1 MTEFRFLGSMPVSL
15 GLLLVFGMA
24 ALAWWLYRREV
35 YDFPSPYRW
44 LLPTLR
50 SLAIALAL
58 LMLLEP
64 TLRTRYYEG
73 TPSRLQVWL
82 DGTQSMQETDAGVSK
97 GQTPIS
103 RYDRAVQA
111 IAGGDSPRLEKWIEQ
126 GDISVSRFGGD
137 SSTLL
142 WQSTLAQPSEVPKQQ
157 ATWSPTR
164 WLSPTSIGNVLLRE
178 RLRHS
183 SDPLVQNIG
192 SEAENKSESDK
203 KVVVDSDKEDS
214 SSDELH
220 PVLLFTDGRD
230 NSGPSPL
237 EVLQSW
243 PKENAPLYVV
253 GVGSSQLPPRVA
265 IGSVES
271 PQQLFRSDR
280 LQGKLQIKEGVAA
293 GENYRIAIF
302 QDEREVWSQDLVSEG
317 KSSERLVPFNIAIEE
332 VVKVL
337 EANLPNGQE
346 AQKLMIPLTANVI
359 MPQSSA
365 SVDGELPQDQAKSW
379 LVSVTTRKQRV
390 LLLDSRSRW
399 ETRYLRNALERDP
412 QWEVDSFLLSAGEP
426 PRWFSQGEEAKP
438 FPNDQDSF
446 ARYDLIITG
455 ELEPGSLLVEQLDYL
470 QQAIERGGC
479 GWIVIDGR
487 RKYWR
492 DPAYESLQKMLPVEW
507 ISGASVVDDAKWQA
521 EPQLEAEASGVLQ
534 LSDGTSQDNLDA
546 WKKLPS
552 LTSLSLVKTLPGSQS
567 LANLKSNQRSE
578 PFIVTRFYGAGRVV
592 YLASDETWRWR
603 YEVADKIHQRFWN
616 QIGRWT
622 MRLPFAVESEYIAL
636 DSGEPNYSTGQLVP
650 VRARV
655 KNSNGLP
662 AEHSSVEAIASIDGK
677 PIASTFLLADDALP
691 GNYRGQFDS
700 LPPGE
705 YSIHIVA
712 PGFTEQE
719 MSVRT
724 SLRMNEP
731 LNQELVDVLRN
742 EELLKQLADRTGG
755 MYVPENDLEKL
766 WARMDL
772 SQRSKLIESDRL
784 LWQSYWWF
792 VPILTLV
799 ALEWWFRK
807 KGGLI

>member
-1 MTEFRFLGSMPVSL
+1 MTEFRFLGSIPIPL
-15 GLLLVFGMA
+15 GLLLVLGLA
-24 ALAWWLYRREV
+24 ALAWWIYRREV
-35 YDFPSPYRW
+35 YDFPRPYRW

-97 GQTPIS
+97 GETPIT

-111 IAGGDSPRLEKWIEQ
+111 IAGGDSPRLEKWIEH
-126 GDISVSRFGGD
+126 GDVTVSRFGGD

-142 WQSTLAQPSEVPKQQ
+142 WQSTLTQPSEVPKQQ
-157 ATWSPTR
+157 AAWSPAR
-164 WLSPTSIGNVLLRE
+164 WLSPTSIGTVLLRE

-183 SDPLVQNIG
+183 GDPLVQSIEG
-192 SEAENKSESDK
+192 QADKKSVDASENKN
-203 KVVVDSDKEDS
+203 S
-214 SSDELH
+214 SSDELL

-237 EVLQSW
+237 EVLQAW
-243 PKENAPLYVV
+243 PKENAPLYIV

-265 IGSVES
+265 ISSVES

-280 LQGKLQIKEGVAA
+280 LQGKLHVKEGVPA
-293 GENYRIAIF
+293 GENYRVAIF
-302 QDEREVWSQDLVSEG
+302 QEELEVWSQDLVSEG
-317 KSSERLVPFNIAIEE
+317 KSTERLVPFNIAIEE
-332 VVKVL
+332 VVKAL
-337 EANLPNGQE
+337 EAKLPKGQD
-346 AQKLMIPLTANVI
+346 AQRLTIPLTAKVITSQANAASNV
-359 MPQSSA
+359 A
-365 SVDGELPQDQAKSW
+365 LPQDQAKSW
-379 LVSVTTRKQRV
+379 LISVTTRKQRV

-426 PRWFSQGEEAKP
+426 PRWFSQGDEAEP
-438 FPNDQDSF
+438 FPSDEDSF
-446 ARYDLIITG
+446 ANYDLIITG
-455 ELEPGSLLVEQLDYL
+455 EIEPGSIPNEQIDYL

-479 GWIVIDGR
+479 GWVMIDGR
-487 RKYWR
+487 RKFWR
-492 DPAYESLQKMLPVEW
+492 DPTYDSLQKMLPVEW
-507 ISGASVVDDAKWQA
+507 IPGASVVDDTQWQA
-521 EPQLEAEASGVLQ
+521 EPQLDAEASGVLQ
-534 LSDGTSQDNLDA
+534 LSDGSSQDNLEA
-546 WKKLPS
+546 WQKLPKI
-552 LTSLSLVKTLPGSQS
+552 TSLSLVKALPGSQT
-567 LANLKSNQRSE
+567 LASLKSNQRSE

-592 YLASDETWRWR
+592 YLSSDETWRWR

-616 QIGRWT
+616 QLCRWT

-636 DSGEPNYSTGQLVP
+636 DSGDPNYSAGQIVP
-650 VRARV
+650 VRARLR
-655 KNSNGLP
+655 NSTGLP
-662 AEHSSVEAIASIDGK
+662 AEYSSVEAIASIDGK
-677 PIASTFLLADDALP
+677 PIASTFLSADDALP
-691 GNYRGQFDS
+691 GSYRGQFES
-700 LPPGE
+700 LPPGD
-705 YSIHIVA
+705 YSIHVVA

-724 SLRMNEP
+724 SLRINETP
-731 LNQELVDVLRN
+731 NQELADVVRN
-742 EELLKQLADRTGG
+742 DELLRQLADRTGG
-755 MYVPENDLEKL
+755 MYVVEDEMQKL
-766 WARMDL
+766 WDRMDL

-792 VPILTLV
+792 VPILILV

>member
-1 MTEFRFLGSMPVSL
+1 MTEFRFLGSIPVPL
-15 GLLLVFGMA
+15 GLLLVIGLA
-24 ALAWWLYRREV
+24 SLAWWIYRREV

-82 DGTQSMQETDAGVSK
+82 DGTQSMQETDAGVVK
-97 GQTPIS
+97 GQSAST
-103 RYDRAVQA
+103 RYARAVQS

-126 GDISVSRFGGD
+126 GDVTVSRFGAD

-142 WQSTLAQPSEVPKQQ
+142 WQSTLAQPNEVPKQQ
-157 ATWSPTR
+157 AAWSPTR
-164 WLSPTSIGNVLLRE
+164 WLSPTSLGNMLLRE

-183 SDPLVQNIG
+183 SDPLFQSSKGQSDEKGVEA
-192 SEAENKSESDK
+192 SENENA
-203 KVVVDSDKEDS
+203 S
-214 SSDELH
+214 SNELH

-230 NSGPSPL
+230 NTGPSPL

-243 PKENAPLYVV
+243 PKENAPLYIV
-253 GVGSSQLPPRVA
+253 GVGSSQLPPRVSIA
-265 IGSVES
+265 SVES

-280 LQGKLQIKEGVAA
+280 LQGKLQIKEGVAT
-293 GENYRIAIF
+293 GESYRVAIF
-302 QDEREVWSQDLVSEG
+302 QEDREVWSEDLVSEG
-317 KSSERLVPFNIAIEE
+317 KSTERLVPFNIAIEE
-332 VVKVL
+332 VVKAL
-337 EANLPNGQE
+337 EANLPKGQE
-346 AQKLMIPLTANVI
+346 AQKLMIPLMAKVI
-359 MPQSSA
+359 MSQTNA
-365 SVDGELPQDQAKSW
+365 IADVELPQDQAKSW
-379 LVSVTTRKQRV
+379 LISVTTRKQRV

-412 QWEVDSFLLSAGEP
+412 QWEVDSFLLSAGES
-426 PRWFSQGEEAKP
+426 PRWFSQGDEAKS
-438 FPNDQDSF
+438 FPNDEESF
-446 ARYDLIITG
+446 AKYDLIITG
-455 ELEPGSLLVEQLDYL
+455 ELEPGSLQNEQMDYL

-487 RKYWR
+487 RKFWR
-492 DPAYESLQKMLPVEW
+492 DPTYESLQKMLPIEW
-507 ISGASVVDDAKWQA
+507 IPGASVVDDVKWKA

-534 LSDGTSQDNLDA
+534 LSDGTSQDNLEA

-552 LTSLSLVKTLPGSQS
+552 LTSLSLVKTLPGSQTLAS
-567 LANLKSNQRSE
+567 LNSDQRSE

-616 QIGRWT
+616 QIGRWS
-622 MRLPFAVESEYIAL
+622 MRLPFAVESAYIAL
-636 DSGEPNYSTGQLVP
+636 DSGDPNYSAGQSVP
-650 VRARV
+650 VRARL
-655 KNSNGLP
+655 KNSDGLP
-662 AEHSSVEAIASIDGK
+662 AKHSSVEAIASIDGK

-691 GNYRGQFDS
+691 GNYRGQFDT
-700 LPPGE
+700 LPLGD

-724 SLRMNEP
+724 SLRINEP
-731 LNQELVDVLRN
+731 LNQELADVLRN

-755 MYVPENDLEKL
+755 MYVPENDLQKL
-766 WARMDL
+766 WDRMDL